1 MIIRFWWVYC
11 IINFWIGKM
20 AKLMDDISLFSWKA
34 YHVWLETCSRCID
47 GSCKSYCYVI
57 FTSSFVSY
65 FWREISEPY
74 FWKFPALFV
83 YISNWPARQRKS
95 KFSITKETIL
105 KFCTEMLST
114 NFWPSFFFQ
123 FSGDKSTNPNEAC
136 MNYYFDAEN
145 SPIIT
150 LVSEGGHNTRPCP
163 FSGRYTLTGAPHTGA
178 MSALMSGQLNCH
190 QAIMHAGC
198 SASDDLI
205 VESVCSRNLE
215 DNVR

>member
-1 MIIRFWWVYC
+1 MKYYLNSNQVF
-11 IINFWIGKM
+11 
-20 AKLMDDISLFSWKA
+20 
-34 YHVWLETCSRCID
+34 
-47 GSCKSYCYVI
+47 
-57 FTSSFVSY
+57 
-65 FWREISEPY
+65 
-74 FWKFPALFV
+74 FP
-83 YISNWPARQRKS
+83 
-95 KFSITKETIL
+95 
-105 KFCTEMLST
+105 
-114 NFWPSFFFQ
+114 Q